1 MGFLYKA
8 LSRALDY
15 LWFWS
20 ILYFIIDI
28 FDLDI
33 VYFLIATLF
42 ITLLF
47 IPVEAVLLKYFRTTL
62 GKFIFGIRYNQ
73 PFTWKSAF
81 RFSSR
86 RAVFLKM
93 PAESIYQKP
102 KRSSHILA
110 ISVAL
115 LLSML
120 SIFPDATL
128 NQASKVLP
136 FDFIQELKVKRN
148 GGGNCPDG
156 WTKLTD
162 TIELPFLAFFPESP
176 KKSKEIR
183 KELPHSTHVLVYKE
197 YTQDAYSL
205 GFVDLP
211 KSWVSWGSNLVFKGT
226 LQQILSREKGKLLDK
241 KKTFHEQFPAMDYK
255 IEKASGTSFGRLI
268 LVDTT
273 VYRLEA
279 TTTDETQKESADL
292 FINAFHLI

>member
-1 MGFLYKA
+1 MGFLYKS

-20 ILYFIIDI
+20 VIYFIIDI
-28 FDLDI
+28 FDLN
-33 VYFLIATLF
+33 IAFFVLSTLL

-47 IPVEAVLLKYFRTTL
+47 IPVEATLLRYFRTTL
-62 GKFIFGIRYNQ
+62 GKFIFGIRYNH

-81 RFSSR
+81 RFSCR
-86 RAVFLKM
+86 RAVFLNTPM
-93 PAESIYQKP
+93 ESVYQKP
-102 KRSSHILA
+102 KRSSHLLA
-110 ISVAL
+110 ISVAT

-120 SIFPDATL
+120 SIFPDETI
-128 NQASKVLP
+128 NQASKILP
-136 FDFIQELKVKRN
+136 FEFVQDLKVKRN

-156 WTKLTD
+156 WVKLSD
-162 TIELPFLAFFPESP
+162 TIELPFLAFFPETP
-176 KKSKEIR
+176 KKSQEIR

-197 YTQDAYSL
+197 YTQDSYSL

-226 LQQILSREKGKLLDK
+226 LQQILSREKGKLIDK
-241 KKTFHEQFPAMDYK
+241 KKTFHEQYPAMDYK

-268 LVDTT
+268 LVDST

-279 TTTDETQKESADL
+279 TTTDESQKGSAEL